1 MYVHLAW
8 SNAVDLSTCRVVVL
22 PMGTEYICGPVG
34 ISVPVQ
40 GLLLPTSFVFVFV
53 IASWYLLMSSSIG
66 MPSLID
72 HWDQCECSFVVI
84 S

>member
-1 MYVHLAW
+1 MYAHLAW

-40 GLLLPTSFVFVFV
+40 GLLLPASFVFV
-53 IASWYLLMSSSIG
+53 IASWYLLIVVKSISVG
-66 MPSLID
+66 MVCAS
-72 HWDQCECSFVVI
+72 
-84 S
+84 